1 MEDPDFGRAAWS
13 TNKLCHV
20 QVNMR
25 TGGVESEANVTDIHE
40 ALHFDVM
47 EERDSGYHHSFGIW
61 SLRWGSDG
69 REIVAGT
76 GDHSLYVYNVER
88 QKVSFCHLDTLGR
101 FTLGNAWGGEGVKM
115 QVRLLQKLLS
125 CVLVSAI
132 PGMCNGTARFW
143 SGFILRSCHCI
154 ETTSGS

>member
-1 MEDPDFGRAAWS
+1 M
-13 TNKLCHV
+13 

-61 SLRWGSDG
+61 SLRWGADG

-76 GDHSLYVYNVER
+76 GDHSLYVYNMER
-88 QKVSFCHLDTLGR
+88 QKVGALSGILLGFLSWSQCDFC
-101 FTLGNAWGGEGVKM
+101 M
-115 QVRLLQKLLS
+115 P
-125 CVLVSAI
+125 SAYFFLE
-132 PGMCNGTARFW
+132 PHVAVDQASNNFARVTVA
-143 SGFILRSCHCI
+143 LA
-154 ETTSGS
+154 T

>member
-1 MEDPDFGRAAWS
+1 MQQSAACMHACAAIS
-13 TNKLCHV
+13 KGCICIFLPSYICFNSGV

-61 SLRWGSDG
+61 SLRWGADG

-76 GDHSLYVYNVER
+76 GDHSLYVYNMER
-88 QKVSFCHLDTLGR
+88 QKVGALSGILSSLMSQFEANVTLCMPSVYFFLEPYVAADQASNHSAR
-101 FTLGNAWGGEGVKM
+101 VTVA
-115 QVRLLQKLLS
+115 
-125 CVLVSAI
+125 LV
-132 PGMCNGTARFW
+132 T
-143 SGFILRSCHCI
+143 
-154 ETTSGS
+154 

>member
-1 MEDPDFGRAAWS
+1 MEDAAWKNLWHGRLVPCIS
-13 TNKLCHV
+13 SGM

-25 TGGVESEANVTDIHE
+25 AGGVESEANVTDIHE

-88 QKVSFCHLDTLGR
+88 QKVKFFDT
-101 FTLGNAWGGEGVKM
+101 TLWALYFE
-115 QVRLLQKLLS
+115 
-125 CVLVSAI
+125 VL
-132 PGMCNGTARFW
+132 P
-143 SGFILRSCHCI
+143 
-154 ETTSGS
+154 